1 MTTDMDSLDDDERTC
16 VQICEAYLQAIAS
29 EQSPERTAVIDGLN
43 QSMMETTG
51 YTCEELGIDANAYAD
66 WALSNFSYRI
76 DSCYAHTDEGT
87 ASRTHLRADLRGL
100 PAGHRQR
107 AEPRTHGGHRWP

>member
-1 MTTDMDSLDDDERTC
+1 MDSLDDDKRTC

-76 DSCYAHTDEGT
+76 DSCYTHRRGHRELIPLHLGT
-87 ASRTHLRADLRGL
+87 RPPRHARHAAAERLQLYER
-100 PAGHRQR
+100 AGH
-107 AEPRTHGGHRWP
+107 

>member
-1 MTTDMDSLDDDERTC
+1 MDSLDDDERTC
-16 VQICEAYLQAIAS
+16 VQFCEAYLQAIAS

-51 YTCEELGIDANAYAD
+51 HTCEELGIDANAHAD

-87 ASRTHLRADLRGL
+87 GR
-100 PAGHRQR
+100 GHRELIPLHLGTR
-107 AEPRTHGGHRWP
+107 PPRHARHAAAERLQL